1 MPNDR
6 YSSHAQALDAPA
18 SHGFAITPDDVAELS
33 EVTRALYVGTSGAV
47 AVGFASGAELV
58 LANVP
63 AGSVLPLRLVRV
75 RATGTT
81 AGNLVGLS

>member
-18 SHGFAITPDDVAELS
+18 GHGFNITPNDAVDLS

-47 AVGFASGAELV
+47 AVSFASGAELV

>member
-6 YSSHAQALDAPA
+6 FSSHAQALDAPA
-18 SHGFAITPDDVAELS
+18 GHGFSITPNDGADLT
-33 EVTRALYVGTSGAV
+33 EVTRALYVGTSGAI
-47 AVGFASGAELV
+47 AVTFASGAELV
-58 LANVP
+58 MANVP
-63 AGSVLPLRLVRV
+63 AGSILPMRLVRV